1 MAMRMGE
8 GKLEKAR
15 QILANCFFLLILFS
29 AILTVLFLLS
39 KDTLLFWFGASE
51 ATFPYADTYLTI
63 YTGGTFSAL
72 MAMGLNYFITCQGF
86 ARIGMFTVVLGAL
99 ANLILDPI
107 FIFVFDLGVAGAA
120 IATVLSQLLSCD
132 LSPCSFLF
140 GKRAPVTISFGNYN
154 RRLMT
159 QILSVG
165 LPPFLI
171 LATDS
176 LILIILN
183 TVLSK
188 TGGNEADLLITAVTI
203 VQSYMAM
210 ITGPMLGIS
219 SGTQAIISYNYGAC
233 QLDRV
238 RQAEKK
244 ILLLCL
250 AFTAFMFLVSRL
262 LPEFFVRLFTRDA
275 AAISVSVWG
284 IHTFTL
290 GIIPLSFQYVL
301 VDGLTA
307 MGRTKTALILSI
319 LRKGTYITA
328 AVVLAVLVSARSS
341 FYAEPLSD
349 LFSAAVSTTVF
360 LLVFEKHLEKR
371 KKRSSQ
377 MPDNTKKPLSADHFR
392 T

>member
-63 YTGGTFSAL
+63 YTGGTFFAL

-120 IATVLSQLLSCD
+120 IATVLSQLLSCIFAV
-132 LSPCSFLF
+132 SFLF

-171 LATDS
+171 LASRQFNSHHPEYRPVQNGRKRSRPAHYCRYDRPELYGYDHRPHAGHQQRNTGYYQLQLRRLPAGSSPPGGEKNPAALPGLHSFHVSGIPPSPGIFCQTLHQGRCCS
-176 LILIILN
+176 LRICLGHTHIHPWNYSIKFPVCTCRRSDCYGTHKNSSHPLH
-183 TVLSK
+183 LAKRHLHHSRCSPGCSGLRQK
-188 TGGNEADLLITAVTI
+188 FLLRRTAV
-203 VQSYMAM
+203 
-210 ITGPMLGIS
+210 
-219 SGTQAIISYNYGAC
+219 
-233 QLDRV
+233 
-238 RQAEKK
+238 
-244 ILLLCL
+244 
-250 AFTAFMFLVSRL
+250 
-262 LPEFFVRLFTRDA
+262 
-275 AAISVSVWG
+275 
-284 IHTFTL
+284 
-290 GIIPLSFQYVL
+290 
-301 VDGLTA
+301 
-307 MGRTKTALILSI
+307 
-319 LRKGTYITA
+319 
-328 AVVLAVLVSARSS
+328 RSS
-341 FYAEPLSD
+341 SAPLFPLQS
-349 LFSAAVSTTVF
+349 FFWF
-360 LLVFEKHLEKR
+360 LKNIWKSEKR
-371 KKRSSQ
+371 NASQ

>member
-1 MAMRMGE
+1 MKMENDLGQDSIWKLVLRLALPAMAAQFMNVLYSIVDRIYIGNIPGEGSLALAGAGICLPIVTLLSSFGTLVGLGGSILMAMRMGE

-63 YTGGTFSAL
+63 YTGGTFFAL

-86 ARIGMFTVVLGAL
+86 AGFGMFTVVLGAL

-120 IATVLSQLLSCD
+120 IATVLSQLLSCIFAV
-132 LSPCSFLF
+132 SFLF
-140 GKRAPVTISFGNYN
+140 GKEPRVTISFGNYN

-233 QLDRV
+233 Q
-238 RQAEKK
+238 AGSSPPGGEKNP
-244 ILLLCL
+244 
-250 AFTAFMFLVSRL
+250 AA
-262 LPEFFVRLFTRDA
+262 LPGLHSFHV
-275 AAISVSVWG
+275 SVSAFSRNFLSESSPG
-284 IHTFTL
+284 TL
-290 GIIPLSFQYVL
+290 LQSPYLSGAYTHSPL
-301 VDGLTA
+301 
-307 MGRTKTALILSI
+307 
-319 LRKGTYITA
+319 
-328 AVVLAVLVSARSS
+328 
-341 FYAEPLSD
+341 E
-349 LFSAAVSTTVF
+349 LF
-360 LLVFEKHLEKR
+360 H
-371 KKRSSQ
+371 
-377 MPDNTKKPLSADHFR
+377 
-392 T
+392 